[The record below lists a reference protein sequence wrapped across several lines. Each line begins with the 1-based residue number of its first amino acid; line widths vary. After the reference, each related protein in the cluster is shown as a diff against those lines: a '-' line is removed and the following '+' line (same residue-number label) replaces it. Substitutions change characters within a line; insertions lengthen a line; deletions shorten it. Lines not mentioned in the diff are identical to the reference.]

1 MSTFTDEQLAYMQ
14 AHIDDSRVP
23 DIYWIYCSAIV
34 IAVISTT
41 LRVLAKKY
49 TRNGIS
55 VEDYLAI
62 LATVKASS
70 YDVMTLLILRRFAS
84 LANV

>member
-1 MSTFTDEQLAYMQ
+1 MSTFTGEQLAYMQ
-14 AHIDDSRVP
+14 AHINDSRVP

-34 IAVISTT
+34 IAVSSTT

-62 LATVKASS
+62 LATVRASL
-70 YDVMTLLILRRFAS
+70 YNVMILLTWRRFAF
-84 LANV
+84 LVNA

>member
-1 MSTFTDEQLAYMQ
+1 MSTFTDEQLAYMKN
-14 AHIDDSRVP
+14 HIDDSRVL

-62 LATVKASS
+62 LATVKAPS
-70 YDVMTLLILRRFAS
+70 YDVITLLMLRRFAS